1 MKLQEQGLLSLE
13 WLDKEIEI
21 LTKLQMVK
29 VTTNEVVSAHEIYSK
44 IEQLRIVKKQLIS
57 PIPLAEKIYDEGVKN
72 GCENLW
78 CDEEDYIF
86 EDKQSENSKQTFLN
100 SDIQL
105 D

>member
-13 WLDKEIEI
+13 WLDKEIDI

-57 PIPLAEKIYDEGVKN
+57 PIPLAEKILNEGVEIGYISTSSK
-72 GCENLW
+72 
-78 CDEEDYIF
+78 EEF
-86 EDKQSENSKQTFLN
+86 KEDCAKLLKQTFLN